1 MEIHMSEREL
11 SPTDALFN
19 IMSTLHTL
27 GLSAVTRYTTPS
39 KLVATA
45 ELFDDDDN
53 FVESGAGKGRDSL
66 IGALAESI
74 EHFSTF
80 QPLADAPIRYRSDK
94 IAIQKAVTE
103 DGIFTSLPRT
113 EKLIECFRLT
123 SLNNNEEL
131 FAPCILLCPETT
143 KIVHE
148 DSNSALRFL
157 SRYSSNS
164 GIAFGCT
171 ANEALLHGTHETIER
186 HILSLFYMAVCGIG
200 PVMDLYTPST
210 ALLETALT
218 SHPAALASANK
229 LQVIIIKDVL
239 SVYFAVAFPKAGPGA
254 HHLSPIGSGCSL
266 DIHTAIQRA
275 VTEQFQSEDLYDAV
289 EESIDR
295 ETFDLLSKSRHLK
308 HLIDFAPVIRTTLPI
323 IDTPTHIGSMTVS
336 AHLEMLQ
343 KNLSNKGMQLFH
355 RTVARF
361 SDNSIVTQAYVPG
374 LERFNIIRNGRLVA
388 PQHVLRG

>member
-1 MEIHMSEREL
+1 MSEREL
-11 SPTDALFN
+11 SPTEALFN

-45 ELFDDDDN
+45 ELFDDNDN
-53 FVESGAGKGRDSL
+53 LVESGAGKGPDSL

-94 IAIQKAVTE
+94 IATQKAVAE
-103 DGIFTSLPRT
+103 DGIFTSLPPT
-113 EKLIECFRLT
+113 ENLIECFRLT

-143 KIVHE
+143 QNIHE

-171 ANEALLHGTHETIER
+171 ENEALLHGIHETIER
-186 HILSLFYMAVCGIG
+186 HILSLFYMAVCGLG
-200 PVMDLYTPST
+200 PAIELYTPST
-210 ALLETALT
+210 ALLESALA
-218 SHPAALASANK
+218 SHPAALVSADRLK
-229 LQVIIIKDVL
+229 VIIIKDVL
-239 SVYFAVAFPKAGPGA
+239 SVYFAVASPKAGPGA

-266 DIHTAIQRA
+266 EIRTAIQRA
-275 VTEQFQSEDLYDAV
+275 VTEQFQSEDLYDAA

-308 HLIDFAPVIRTTLPI
+308 NLIDFAPLIKTTPPI
-323 IDTPTHIGSMTVS
+323 IDTPAHIASITVS
-336 AHLEMLQ
+336 AQLELLQ
-343 KNLSNKGMQLFH
+343 KNLSIKGMEIFH

-361 SDNSIVTQAYVPG
+361 SGNSIVTQIYIPG
-374 LERFNIIRNGRLVA
+374 LERFNIIRNGRLVV

>member
-1 MEIHMSEREL
+1 MSEREL
-11 SPTDALFN
+11 SPTEALFN

-27 GLSAVTRYTTPS
+27 GLSAITRYTTPS

-45 ELFDDDDN
+45 ELFDDNDN
-53 FVESGAGKGRDSL
+53 LVESGAGKGPDSL

-80 QPLADAPIRYRSDK
+80 QPLTDTPIRYRSDK
-94 IAIQKAVTE
+94 IATQKAVTE
-103 DGIFTSLPRT
+103 DGIFTSLPHT
-113 EKLIECFRLT
+113 KQLIECFRLT

-131 FAPCILLCPETT
+131 FAPCVLLRPETT
-143 KIVHE
+143 QNIHE

-171 ANEALLHGTHETIER
+171 ENEALLHGIHETIER
-186 HILSLFYMAVCGIG
+186 HILSLFYMTVCGLG
-200 PVMDLYTPST
+200 PAMELYTPSAALLQT
-210 ALLETALT
+210 ALR
-218 SHPAALASANK
+218 SHPATLASANR

-239 SVYFAVAFPKAGPGA
+239 SVYFAVAFPKAGPGV

-266 DIHTAIQRA
+266 EIHTAIQRA
-275 VTEQFQSEDLYDAV
+275 VTEQFQSEDLYDAA

-308 HLIDFAPVIRTTLPI
+308 HLIDFAPVIRATLPI
-323 IDTPTHIGSMTVS
+323 IDIPTHIDPITVS
-336 AHLEMLQ
+336 AQLEILQ
-343 KNLSNKGMQLFH
+343 KNLSIKDMNIFH

-361 SDNSIVTQAYVPG
+361 SGNSIVTQTYIPG
-374 LERFNIIRNGRLVA
+374 LERFNIIRNGRLVV
-388 PQHVLRG
+388 PQYVLRG

>member
-1 MEIHMSEREL
+1 MSEREL
-11 SPTDALFN
+11 SPTEALFN

-27 GLSAVTRYTTPS
+27 DLSAVTRYTTPS

-45 ELFDDDDN
+45 ELFDGNDN
-53 FVESGAGKGRDSL
+53 LVESGAGKGPDSL

-94 IAIQKAVTE
+94 IATQKAVTE
-103 DGIFTSLPRT
+103 DGIFTSLPYT

-131 FAPCILLCPETT
+131 FAPCVLLRPETT
-143 KIVHE
+143 QNIHE

-171 ANEALLHGTHETIER
+171 ENEALLHGAHETIER
-186 HILSLFYMAVCGIG
+186 HILSLFYMAVCGLG
-200 PVMDLYTPST
+200 PAMELYTPSAALLRT
-210 ALLETALT
+210 ALR
-218 SHPAALASANK
+218 SHPAALASANR

-266 DIHTAIQRA
+266 EIHTAIQRA
-275 VTEQFQSEDLYDAV
+275 VTEQFQSEDLYDAA

-295 ETFDLLSKSRHLK
+295 ETFDLLSKSRRLK
-308 HLIDFAPVIRTTLPI
+308 HLIDFAPVTTATLPT
-323 IDTPTHIGSMTVS
+323 IDAPAHINSTTVS
-336 AHLEMLQ
+336 AQLEKLQ
-343 KNLSNKGMQLFH
+343 KNLSNTGMKIFR

-361 SDNSIVTQAYVPG
+361 SSNSIVTQIYIPG
-374 LERFNIIRNGRLVA
+374 LERFNIIRNGRLVV
-388 PQHVLRG
+388 PQYVLRG

>member
-1 MEIHMSEREL
+1 MPEREL
-11 SPTDALFN
+11 APTEALFN

-45 ELFDDDDN
+45 ELFDGNDN
-53 FVESGAGKGRDSL
+53 LVESGAGKGPDSL

-80 QPLADAPIRYRSDK
+80 QPLADSPPRYRSDK
-94 IAIQKAVTE
+94 IATQKAVTE
-103 DGIFTSLPRT
+103 DGIFTSLPHT
-113 EKLIECFRLT
+113 EKLIECYRLT

-131 FAPCILLCPETT
+131 FAPCALLCPETT
-143 KIVHE
+143 RSVHE
-148 DSNSALRFL
+148 DSNSALHFL

-171 ANEALLHGTHETIER
+171 ENEALLHGTHEIIER
-186 HILSLFYMAVCGIG
+186 HILSLFYMTICGLG
-200 PVMDLYTPST
+200 PAMELYTPST
-210 ALLETALT
+210 ALLETALRD
-218 SHPAALASANK
+218 HPSALASASK

-239 SVYFAVAFPKAGPGA
+239 SVYFAVAFPKAGPGS

-266 DIHTAIQRA
+266 EIHTAIQRA
-275 VTEQFQSEDLYDAV
+275 ITEQFQSEDLYDAT

-295 ETFDLLSKSRHLK
+295 EAFDLLSQSKHLK
-308 HLIDFAPVIRTTLPI
+308 LLIDFAPITRAALPI
-323 IDTPTHIGSMTVS
+323 IDNPAHIDSTTVS
-336 AHLEMLQ
+336 AQLEVLQ
-343 KNLSNKGMQLFH
+343 KNLSNAGLKIFR
-355 RTVARF
+355 RTVASF
-361 SDNSIVTQAYVPG
+361 SSNSLVTQVYIPG

>member
-1 MEIHMSEREL
+1 MSEREL
-11 SPTDALFN
+11 SPTEALFN
-19 IMSTLHTL
+19 IMSSLHTL
-27 GLSAVTRYTTPS
+27 GLSAATRYTTPS

-45 ELFDDDDN
+45 ELFDDNDN
-53 FVESGAGKGRDSL
+53 LVESGAGKGPDSL

-80 QPLADAPIRYRSDK
+80 QPLADAPIGYRSDK
-94 IAIQKAVTE
+94 IATQKAVTD
-103 DGIFTSLPRT
+103 DGIFTSLPPT
-113 EKLIECFRLT
+113 EKSIECFRLT

-131 FAPCILLCPETT
+131 LAPCVLLRPETT
-143 KIVHE
+143 QNIHE

-171 ANEALLHGTHETIER
+171 ENEALLHGAHETIER
-186 HILSLFYMAVCGIG
+186 HILSLFYMTVCGLG
-200 PVMDLYTPST
+200 PTIKLYTPSATLLQT
-210 ALLETALT
+210 ALR
-218 SHPAALASANK
+218 SHPAALASANR

-266 DIHTAIQRA
+266 EIHTAIQRA
-275 VTEQFQSEDLYDAV
+275 VTEQFQSEDLYDAF

-295 ETFDLLSKSRHLK
+295 KTFDLLSTSRHLK
-308 HLIDFAPVIRTTLPI
+308 HLIVFAPLTRATLPTI
-323 IDTPTHIGSMTVS
+323 ETPAHIDSLTVS
-336 AHLEMLQ
+336 EQLEKLQ
-343 KNLSNKGMQLFH
+343 KNLSNKRMEIFR

-361 SDNSIVTQAYVPG
+361 SGNSIVTQIYIPG
-374 LERFNIIRNGRLVA
+374 LERFNIIRNGRLVV
-388 PQHVLRG
+388 PQYVLRG

>member
-1 MEIHMSEREL
+1 MSEREL
-11 SPTDALFN
+11 SPTEALFN
-19 IMSTLHTL
+19 IMSTLHAL

-45 ELFDDDDN
+45 ELFDGNDN
-53 FVESGAGKGRDSL
+53 LVESGAGKGPDSL

-94 IAIQKAVTE
+94 IATQKAVTD
-103 DGIFTSLPRT
+103 DGIFTSLPHT
-113 EKLIECFRLT
+113 ERLIECFRLT

-131 FAPCILLCPETT
+131 FAPCVLLCPETT
-143 KIVHE
+143 QNIHE

-171 ANEALLHGTHETIER
+171 ENEALLHGAHETIER
-186 HILSLFYMAVCGIG
+186 HILSLLYMTVCGLG
-200 PVMDLYTPST
+200 PAMKLYTPSAALLQT
-210 ALLETALT
+210 ALR
-218 SHPAALASANK
+218 SHPAALASVNK

-239 SVYFAVAFPKAGPGA
+239 SVYFAVAFPKAGPGG

-266 DIHTAIQRA
+266 EIHTAIQRA
-275 VTEQFQSEDLYDAV
+275 VTEQFQSEELYDAT

-308 HLIDFAPVIRTTLPI
+308 HLIDFAPLIRATLPT
-323 IDTPTHIGSMTVS
+323 IDSPAHIDSPTVS
-336 AHLEMLQ
+336 EQLEKLQ
-343 KNLSNKGMQLFH
+343 KNLSSKRMKIFH

-361 SDNSIVTQAYVPG
+361 SGNSIVTQIYIPG
-374 LERFNIIRNGRLVA
+374 LERFNIIRNGRLVV
-388 PQHVLRG
+388 PQYVLRG

>member
-1 MEIHMSEREL
+1 MSEREL
-11 SPTDALFN
+11 SPTEALFN

-45 ELFDDDDN
+45 ELFDDNDN
-53 FVESGAGKGRDSL
+53 LVESGAGKGPDSL

-80 QPLADAPIRYRSDK
+80 QPLADAPIRYRPDK
-94 IAIQKAVTE
+94 IATQKAVAE
-103 DGIFTSLPRT
+103 DGIFTSLPPT
-113 EKLIECFRLT
+113 ENLIECFRLT
-123 SLNNNEEL
+123 SLNDNEEL

-143 KIVHE
+143 QNVHE

-171 ANEALLHGTHETIER
+171 ENEALLHGIHETIER
-186 HILSLFYMAVCGIG
+186 HILSLFYMAICGLG
-200 PVMDLYTPST
+200 PAIELYTPST

-218 SHPAALASANK
+218 SHPAAFTSADR

-254 HHLSPIGSGCSL
+254 HHLSPIGAGCSL
-266 DIHTAIQRA
+266 EIHTAIQRA
-275 VTEQFQSEDLYDAV
+275 VTEQFQSEDLYDAA

-295 ETFDLLSKSRHLK
+295 ETFDLLSRSRHLK
-308 HLIDFAPVIRTTLPI
+308 NLIDFAPIIKATLPI
-323 IDTPTHIGSMTVS
+323 IDAPAHIDPMTVS
-336 AHLEMLQ
+336 AQLETLQ
-343 KNLSNKGMQLFH
+343 KNLSIKGMKIFH

-361 SDNSIVTQAYVPG
+361 SSNSIVTQIYIPG
-374 LERFNIIRNGRLVA
+374 LERFNIIRNGRLVV
-388 PQHVLRG
+388 PQYVLRG

>member
-1 MEIHMSEREL
+1 MSEREL
-11 SPTDALFN
+11 SPTEALFN

-27 GLSAVTRYTTPS
+27 GLSAITRYTTPS

-45 ELFDDDDN
+45 ELFDDNDN
-53 FVESGAGKGRDSL
+53 LVESGAGKGPDSL

-80 QPLADAPIRYRSDK
+80 QPLADTPIRYRSDK
-94 IAIQKAVTE
+94 IATQKAVTE
-103 DGIFTSLPRT
+103 DGIFTSLPHT
-113 EKLIECFRLT
+113 KQLIECFRLT

-131 FAPCILLCPETT
+131 FAPCVLLCPKTT
-143 KIVHE
+143 QNIHK

-171 ANEALLHGTHETIER
+171 ENEALLHGTHETIER
-186 HILSLFYMAVCGIG
+186 HILSLFYMAVCGLG
-200 PVMDLYTPST
+200 PAMELYTPST

-218 SHPAALASANK
+218 SHPAALASANR

-239 SVYFAVAFPKAGPGA
+239 SVYFAVAFPKAGPGV

-266 DIHTAIQRA
+266 EIHTAIQRA
-275 VTEQFQSEDLYDAV
+275 VTEQFQSEDLYDAA

-308 HLIDFAPVIRTTLPI
+308 HLIDFAPVIKATLPI
-323 IDTPTHIGSMTVS
+323 IDTPTHIDPMTVS
-336 AHLEMLQ
+336 AQLEILQ
-343 KNLSNKGMQLFH
+343 KNLSTKDMNIFH

-361 SDNSIVTQAYVPG
+361 SGSSIVTQTYIPG
-374 LERFNIIRNGRLVA
+374 LERFNIIRNGRLVV
-388 PQHVLRG
+388 PQYVLRG

>member
-1 MEIHMSEREL
+1 MSEREL
-11 SPTDALFN
+11 SPTEALFN

-45 ELFDDDDN
+45 ELFDDNDN
-53 FVESGAGKGRDSL
+53 LVESGAGKGPDSL

-80 QPLADAPIRYRSDK
+80 QPLTDAPIRYRSDK
-94 IAIQKAVTE
+94 IATQKAVAE
-103 DGIFTSLPRT
+103 DGIFTSLPLT
-113 EKLIECFRLT
+113 ENLIECFRLT
-123 SLNNNEEL
+123 SLNDTEEL

-143 KIVHE
+143 QNIHE

-171 ANEALLHGTHETIER
+171 ENEALLHGIHETIER
-186 HILSLFYMAVCGIG
+186 HILSLFYMAVCGLG
-200 PVMDLYTPST
+200 PAIELYTPST

-218 SHPAALASANK
+218 SHPAALTSADR

-266 DIHTAIQRA
+266 EIHTAIQRA
-275 VTEQFQSEDLYDAV
+275 VTEQFQSEDLYGAA

-308 HLIDFAPVIRTTLPI
+308 NLIDFAPIIKTTLPI
-323 IDTPTHIGSMTVS
+323 INAPAHIDPMTVS
-336 AHLEMLQ
+336 AQLEELQ
-343 KNLSNKGMQLFH
+343 KNLSIKKMKIFH

-361 SDNSIVTQAYVPG
+361 SNNSIVTQIYIPG
-374 LERFNIIRNGRLVA
+374 LERFNIIRNGRLVV

>member
-1 MEIHMSEREL
+1 MSEREL
-11 SPTDALFN
+11 SPTEALFN

-27 GLSAVTRYTTPS
+27 GLSAITRYTTPS

-45 ELFDDDDN
+45 ELFDDNDN
-53 FVESGAGKGRDSL
+53 LVESGAGKGPDSL

-80 QPLADAPIRYRSDK
+80 QPLTDTPIRYRSDK
-94 IAIQKAVTE
+94 IATQKAVTE
-103 DGIFTSLPRT
+103 DGIFTSLPHT
-113 EKLIECFRLT
+113 KQLIECFRLT

-131 FAPCILLCPETT
+131 FAPCVLLRPETT
-143 KIVHE
+143 QNIHE
-148 DSNSALRFL
+148 NSNSALRFL

-171 ANEALLHGTHETIER
+171 ENEALLHGIHETIER
-186 HILSLFYMAVCGIG
+186 HILSLFYMTVCGLG
-200 PVMDLYTPST
+200 PAMELYTPSAALLQT
-210 ALLETALT
+210 ALR
-218 SHPAALASANK
+218 SHPATLASANR

-239 SVYFAVAFPKAGPGA
+239 SVYFAVAFPKAGPGV

-266 DIHTAIQRA
+266 EIHTAIQRA
-275 VTEQFQSEDLYDAV
+275 VTEQFQSEDLYDAA

-308 HLIDFAPVIRTTLPI
+308 HLIDFAPVIRATLPI
-323 IDTPTHIGSMTVS
+323 IDIPTHIDPITVS
-336 AHLEMLQ
+336 AQLEILQ
-343 KNLSNKGMQLFH
+343 KNLSIKDMNIFH

-361 SDNSIVTQAYVPG
+361 SGNSIVTQTYIPG
-374 LERFNIIRNGRLVA
+374 LERFNIIRNGRLVV
-388 PQHVLRG
+388 PQYVLRG

>member
-1 MEIHMSEREL
+1 MSEREL
-11 SPTDALFN
+11 SPTEALFN

-45 ELFDDDDN
+45 ELFDDNDN
-53 FVESGAGKGRDSL
+53 LVESGAGKGPDSL

-94 IAIQKAVTE
+94 IATQKAVAE
-103 DGIFTSLPRT
+103 DGIFTSLPPT
-113 EKLIECFRLT
+113 ENSIECFRLT

-143 KIVHE
+143 QNIYE

-171 ANEALLHGTHETIER
+171 ENEALLHGIHETIER
-186 HILSLFYMAVCGIG
+186 HILSLFYMAVCGLG
-200 PVMDLYTPST
+200 PAIELYTPST

-218 SHPAALASANK
+218 SHPAALTSADR

-254 HHLSPIGSGCSL
+254 HHLSPVGSGCSL
-266 DIHTAIQRA
+266 EIHTAIQRA
-275 VTEQFQSEDLYDAV
+275 VTEQFQSEDLYDAA

-308 HLIDFAPVIRTTLPI
+308 NLIDFAPIIKTTLPI
-323 IDTPTHIGSMTVS
+323 IDAPAYIDPMTVS
-336 AHLEMLQ
+336 AQLEELQ
-343 KNLSNKGMQLFH
+343 KNLSIKGMKIFH

-361 SDNSIVTQAYVPG
+361 SSNSIVTQIYIPG
-374 LERFNIIRNGRLVA
+374 LERFNIIRNGRLVV
-388 PQHVLRG
+388 PQYVLRG

>member
-1 MEIHMSEREL
+1 MSEREL
-11 SPTDALFN
+11 SPTEALFN

-27 GLSAVTRYTTPS
+27 GLSAITRYTTPS

-45 ELFDDDDN
+45 ELFDDNDN
-53 FVESGAGKGRDSL
+53 LVESGAGKGPDSL

-80 QPLADAPIRYRSDK
+80 QPLTDTPIRYRSDK
-94 IAIQKAVTE
+94 IATQKAVTE
-103 DGIFTSLPRT
+103 DGIFTSLPHT
-113 EKLIECFRLT
+113 KQLIECFRLT

-131 FAPCILLCPETT
+131 FAPCVLLRPETT
-143 KIVHE
+143 QNIHE
-148 DSNSALRFL
+148 NSNSALRFL

-171 ANEALLHGTHETIER
+171 ENEALLHGIHETIER
-186 HILSLFYMAVCGIG
+186 HILSLFYMTVCGLG
-200 PVMDLYTPST
+200 PAMELYTPSAALLQT
-210 ALLETALT
+210 ALR
-218 SHPAALASANK
+218 SHPATLASANR

-239 SVYFAVAFPKAGPGA
+239 SVYFAVAFPKAGPGV

-266 DIHTAIQRA
+266 EIHTAIQRA
-275 VTEQFQSEDLYDAV
+275 VTEQFQSEDLYDAA

-308 HLIDFAPVIRTTLPI
+308 HLIDFAPVIKATLPI
-323 IDTPTHIGSMTVS
+323 IDIPTHIDPITVS
-336 AHLEMLQ
+336 AQLEILQ
-343 KNLSNKGMQLFH
+343 KNLSIKDMNIFH

-361 SDNSIVTQAYVPG
+361 SGNSIVTQTYIPG
-374 LERFNIIRNGRLVA
+374 LERFNIIRNGRLVV
-388 PQHVLRG
+388 PQYVLRG

>member
-1 MEIHMSEREL
+1 MSEREL
-11 SPTDALFN
+11 SPTEALFN

-45 ELFDDDDN
+45 ELFDDNDN
-53 FVESGAGKGRDSL
+53 LVESGAGKGPDSL

-94 IAIQKAVTE
+94 IATQKAVAE
-103 DGIFTSLPRT
+103 DGIFTSLPPT
-113 EKLIECFRLT
+113 ENLIECFRLT

-143 KIVHE
+143 QNIHE

-171 ANEALLHGTHETIER
+171 ENEALLHGIHETIER
-186 HILSLFYMAVCGIG
+186 HILSLFYMAVCGLG
-200 PVMDLYTPST
+200 PAIELYTPST
-210 ALLETALT
+210 ALLESALA
-218 SHPAALASANK
+218 SHPAALVSADRLK
-229 LQVIIIKDVL
+229 VIIIKDVL

-266 DIHTAIQRA
+266 EIRTAIQRA
-275 VTEQFQSEDLYDAV
+275 VTEQFQSEDLYDAA

-308 HLIDFAPVIRTTLPI
+308 NLIDFAPLIKTTPPI
-323 IDTPTHIGSMTVS
+323 IDTPAHIASITVS
-336 AHLEMLQ
+336 AQLELLQ
-343 KNLSNKGMQLFH
+343 KNLSIKGMEIFH

-361 SDNSIVTQAYVPG
+361 SGNSIVTQIYIPG
-374 LERFNIIRNGRLVA
+374 LERFNIIRNGRLVV

>member
-1 MEIHMSEREL
+1 MSEREL
-11 SPTDALFN
+11 SPTEALFN
-19 IMSTLHTL
+19 IMSTLHAL
-27 GLSAVTRYTTPS
+27 DLSAVTRYTTPS

-45 ELFDDDDN
+45 ELFDGNDN
-53 FVESGAGKGRDSL
+53 LVESGAGKGPDSL

-94 IAIQKAVTE
+94 IATQKAVAE
-103 DGIFTSLPRT
+103 DGIFTSLPYT

-131 FAPCILLCPETT
+131 FAPCVLLRPETT
-143 KIVHE
+143 QNIHE

-171 ANEALLHGTHETIER
+171 ENEALLHGAHETIER
-186 HILSLFYMAVCGIG
+186 HILSLFYMAVCGLG
-200 PVMDLYTPST
+200 PAMELYTPSAALLQT
-210 ALLETALT
+210 ALR
-218 SHPAALASANK
+218 SHPAALASANR

-266 DIHTAIQRA
+266 EIHTAIQRA
-275 VTEQFQSEDLYDAV
+275 VTEQFQSEDLYDAA
-289 EESIDR
+289 EEFIDR

-308 HLIDFAPVIRTTLPI
+308 HLIDFAPVTTATFPT
-323 IDTPTHIGSMTVS
+323 IDAPAHFNSTTVS
-336 AHLEMLQ
+336 AQLEKLQ
-343 KNLSNKGMQLFH
+343 KNLSNTGMKIFR

-361 SDNSIVTQAYVPG
+361 SSHSIVTQIYIPG
-374 LERFNIIRNGRLVA
+374 LERFNIIRNGRLVV
-388 PQHVLRG
+388 PQYVLRG

>member
-1 MEIHMSEREL
+1 MSEREL
-11 SPTDALFN
+11 SPTEALFN

-45 ELFDDDDN
+45 ELFDDNDN
-53 FVESGAGKGRDSL
+53 LVESGAGKGPDSL

-80 QPLADAPIRYRSDK
+80 QPLTGPPIRYHSDK
-94 IAIQKAVTE
+94 IATQKAVKE
-103 DGIFTSLPRT
+103 DGIFTSLLHT
-113 EKLIECFRLT
+113 ENLIECFRLT

-143 KIVHE
+143 QNIHE
-148 DSNSALRFL
+148 NSNSALRFL

-171 ANEALLHGTHETIER
+171 ENEALLHGTHETIER
-186 HILSLFYMAVCGIG
+186 HILSLFYMTVCGLG
-200 PVMDLYTPST
+200 PAMKLYTPST
-210 ALLETALT
+210 ALLQIALK
-218 SHPAALASANK
+218 SHPAAVTSANR

-266 DIHTAIQRA
+266 EIHTAIQRA
-275 VTEQFQSEDLYDAV
+275 VTEQFQSEDLYDAA

-308 HLIDFAPVIRTTLPI
+308 HLIDFAPLTRATLPI
-323 IDTPTHIGSMTVS
+323 IDTPAHTDSLTVPEQ
-336 AHLEMLQ
+336 LEKLQ
-343 KNLSNKGMQLFH
+343 KNLSSKRMKIF
-355 RTVARF
+355 RRMVARF
-361 SDNSIVTQAYVPG
+361 SDNSIVTQIYIPG
-374 LERFNIIRNGRLVA
+374 LERFNIIRNGRLVV